1 MTNKYN
7 IKICIS
13 DIKFFK
19 INKKSGNQNTN
30 IYTTKTSK
38 LKANMEFGIE
48 HISSEN
54 LKKNATYNLTQSCYN
69 LIITQETRNNVI
81 INNRNVDLEPYSV
94 LFYTSLTKIKIKE
107 NFSFQYVFFSDL
119 FYCISEKD
127 SSLIKQVLT
136 MGHPSEGYVKIVI
149 PKDYIDFSQF
159 MVGELTQAK
168 DKIPNPLVKD
178 LIHLMLTQ
186 TFIYIFLELSKNQIT
201 PTAINSHER
210 KLLWKF
216 QELINEHVQQQK
228 NVSFYAETLRISPR
242 RLAAITKKSLSKT
255 PKEVITDGLIKKA
268 KQKLFY
274 TDSSIKE
281 IAWELGFNDENNFS
295 SLFHKKTGLTPTE
308 LRNSLVI

>member
-1 MTNKYN
+1 
-7 IKICIS
+7 
-13 DIKFFK
+13 
-19 INKKSGNQNTN
+19 
-30 IYTTKTSK
+30 
-38 LKANMEFGIE
+38 MEFGIE
-48 HISSEN
+48 HISAEN

-94 LFYTSLTKIKIKE
+94 LFYTSLTKIKLKE

-216 QELINEHVQQQK
+216 QELINERVQQQK
-228 NVSFYAETLRISPR
+228 NVSFYAETLSISPR